1 MRNIKS
7 FLITL
12 SCFAILASCTSTSRI
27 CMTPAATDS
36 LICPTLAKVSLT
48 PESANLMFKLANI
61 EMLRANA
68 YAVRDVLE
76 FFDKIET
83 MLDID
88 TYAAVANEII
98 FNIAGINKKY
108 QLELVLI
115 TQSFEVFQNLKIPI
129 IEFDKG
135 MLRTHI
141 AQQRQLLEFMPIEV
155 E

>member
-68 YAVRDVLE
+68 YAVGDVTK
-76 FFDKIET
+76 FFDSVERLLET
-83 MLDID
+83 D
-88 TYAAVANEII
+88 TYSELAQYILFEI
-98 FNIAGINKKY
+98 ASLNKKY
-108 QLELVLI
+108 QLEIMLV

-141 AQQRQLLEFMPIEV
+141 AQQRQLLAFMPIEV

>member
-12 SCFAILASCTSTSRI
+12 SCFAILASCTATSRI

-48 PESANLMFKLANI
+48 PESANLMFKLTNI
-61 EMLRANA
+61 ELIRADA
-68 YAVRDVLE
+68 YATDDALK
-76 FFDKIET
+76 FFDSVERLLET
-83 MLDID
+83 D
-88 TYAAVANEII
+88 TYSELAQYMLFEI
-98 FNIAGINKKY
+98 ASLNKKY
-108 QLELVLI
+108 QLEIMLV

-129 IEFDKG
+129 IEFDKS

-141 AQQRQLLEFMPIEV
+141 AQQRQLLALV
-155 E
+155 N